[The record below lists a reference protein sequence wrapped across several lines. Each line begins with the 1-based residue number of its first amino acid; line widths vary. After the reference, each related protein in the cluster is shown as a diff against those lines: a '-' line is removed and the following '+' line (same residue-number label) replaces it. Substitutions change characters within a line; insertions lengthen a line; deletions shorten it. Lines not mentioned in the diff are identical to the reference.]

1 IHGPPNAGKRGEVL
15 RGLRSVLDRDP
26 VLVLPTADDV
36 FDFERE
42 LCAAGALSGPLSG
55 ALLGGAAMTFAAL
68 FRTVA
73 AAAGAPL
80 AAELSP
86 APRLRASTH
95 AIHTQ
100 RHH

>member
-1 IHGPPNAGKRGEVL
+1 MPLRLIHGPPNAGKRGEVL
-15 RGLRSVLDRDP
+15 RGLRAVLDRDP

-42 LCAAGALSGPLSG
+42 LCAGGALSG

-73 AAAGAPL
+73 AAAGAPP

-86 APRLRASTH
+86 AQRLRAIAA
-95 AIHTQ
+95 AIES
-100 RHH
+100 RR